1 MQPLSQKPLG
11 LALMDRS
18 PLTLTGLSCF
28 LGTLNVANEIIVQE
42 TSMAGV
48 AERLLYQPVDIL
60 ITELNGL
67 NETIAQCREVLLNLC
82 AQQPELRVIV
92 YTRSQTGEELCKLL
106 DVVNISVVSR
116 GDELPLV
123 GEFFH
128 RVFNG
133 ERVLSPLIG
142 SYLARTD
149 PEDVSSLHHLTRC
162 ENDVLSF
169 LFNGMSLREIAE
181 LQQRSI
187 KTISAHKCNAMR
199 KLQVKNDSELFSLR
213 KNISQQFACD

>member
-1 MQPLSQKPLG
+1 MHPVSQKPIG

-28 LGTLNVANEIIVQE
+28 IGTLNVANEIIVQE
-42 TSMAGV
+42 TSMAAVCEG
-48 AERLLYQPVDIL
+48 LLYQPVDIL

-67 NETIAQCREVLLNLC
+67 NESSTQGREALLNLC
-82 AQQPELRVIV
+82 SQLPALRVIV
-92 YTRSQTGEELCKLL
+92 YTRCQKGEDLCRLL
-106 DVVNISVVSR
+106 EIPNISVVSR
-116 GDELPLV
+116 GDDLQLV
-123 GEFFH
+123 SEFFN

-133 ERVLSPLIG
+133 ERVLSPRIG
-142 SYLARTD
+142 SYLARND
-149 PEDVSSLHHLTRC
+149 ADDVSSLHHLTRC
-162 ENDVLSF
+162 ENDVLTF

-213 KNISQQFACD
+213 KNITQQFACD